1 MVSDYEDG
9 GYSSANQMRAGTYPP
24 KKKTAKTNRV
34 LSNKLPM
41 TPHAVFT
48 DDEGNLRFVRGE
60 KMDPVPKNKVASN
73 TQLNPEKRTIELA
86 N

>member
-1 MVSDYEDG
+1 MVSEYEDG

-24 KKKTAKTNRV
+24 KKKTAKTNWV
-34 LSNKLPM
+34 FSKKLQM

-48 DDEGNLRFVRGE
+48 DDEGNLRLVRRE
-60 KMDPVPKNKVASN
+60 KMDPVSNNKVASN
-73 TQLNPEKRTIELA
+73 TRLNPEKKTIKLA